1 VLAQTRNR
9 KSVAKRKKQENKS
22 IKDQIKKSV
31 SSQEFS
37 TYLIVQLSA
46 LHRSQTFCYSSL
58 RLLQPQNRGSQS
70 LQKRKHPLG

>member
-9 KSVAKRKKQENKS
+9 KSVAKRKKQENES

-37 TYLIVQLSA
+37 TYVIVELSA
-46 LHRSQTFCYSSL
+46 LRRSQTFCYSFL
-58 RLLQPQNRGSQS
+58 RLLRPPIRGSQS
-70 LQKRKHPLG
+70 SQKRKHPLG